1 VTIREPQGGETVVDL
16 SASDETSSTYSAYY
30 QPSEEGEFEAVMR
43 SIAGDPRETSERFTV
58 YADSIESRFVA
69 SDPELLEQISEV
81 TGGETLALE
90 DLGSLP
96 ERVREFERLSQEKSK
111 PRDAWDTMQVF
122 AVLMGLLALE
132 WFARRRTGLV

>member
-1 VTIREPQGGETVVDL
+1 
-16 SASDETSSTYSAYY
+16 
-30 QPSEEGEFEAVMR
+30 
-43 SIAGDPRETSERFTV
+43 
-58 YADSIESRFVA
+58 VA